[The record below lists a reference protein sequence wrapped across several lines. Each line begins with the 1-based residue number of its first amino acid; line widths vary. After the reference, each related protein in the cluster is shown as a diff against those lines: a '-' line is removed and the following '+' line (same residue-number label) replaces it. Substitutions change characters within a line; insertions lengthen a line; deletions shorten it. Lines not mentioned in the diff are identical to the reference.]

1 MFDFFP
7 PSSSNQITPQYFGAL
22 VEMGNPL
29 AYAWRRSNGSYHYTT
44 YHLLD
49 TP

>member
-1 MFDFFP
+1 MFFA
-7 PSSSNQITPQYFGAL
+7 PSSSNQITKAYFGAL
-22 VEMGNPL
+22 VEMDNPL
-29 AYAWRRSNGSYHYTT
+29 AYAYRKSNGNYHYTT